1 MSGTGGLEGCFSW
14 GWQGMFAL
22 WTIRTEQQLA
32 WSDSDEA
39 VHIWIQ
45 QLSPACPVLEHMG
58 SLHPDGQRDR
68 LYTKCG
74 LIQVVT
80 ECFYAAIWPLVMI
93 LHVSSCK
100 WGLGV
105 SAPGFYSCDLKC
117 VSVCAFKIL
126 LLSCSLLQNS
136 QTTLFAIDRH
146 SGVLRIKSGETLD
159 YEKTKTHFITV
170 FAKVLNMS
178 KTFWSR
184 FRWLYLQNIAEI

>member
-80 ECFYAAIWPLVMI
+80 ECFYAAI
-93 LHVSSCK
+93 
-100 WGLGV
+100 
-105 SAPGFYSCDLKC
+105 
-117 VSVCAFKIL
+117 
-126 LLSCSLLQNS
+126 
-136 QTTLFAIDRH
+136 
-146 SGVLRIKSGETLD
+146 
-159 YEKTKTHFITV
+159 
-170 FAKVLNMS
+170 
-178 KTFWSR
+178 
-184 FRWLYLQNIAEI
+184 